1 MVKNAVKFREE
12 GAIIDR
18 ILKYYRDSNDTI
30 EQKKETIQQLLFEIL
45 KIEADSIG
53 YSVTMQ
59 KNGLEQYDF
68 QNDEKIDL
76 IFLSDDKRPAGDHVT
91 PVMID
96 STDNPK
102 YGAPYI
108 VVNTS
113 VFEDIPSIGS
123 VARLIR
129 TALHEMQHVKQFS
142 RVKQNETNRE
152 TLNFAREYA
161 LTKLA
166 SFPGDFRAKF
176 DKLYHSNHGKFLI
189 ESDADEY
196 AIMTLFESSNHGN
209 YFLPQL
215 TQSLNQEYIHA
226 KEGAFN
232 PEFSDYLD
240 DLLSENVDEYLIKMF
255 PALGIEFNPDG
266 TKKTAEQLV
275 SDLTAKLVASKQLP
289 ESEQEES
296 RTSYK
301 DLYFHLIYRAVE
313 REKSEGRCNQ
323 EYLSHISDIYLQYEN
338 NNLFEDMTQYY
349 SSQIDTINKSGIYLS
364 QDKQEK
370 LEKYYSTII
379 DNIERFKT
387 EPVLFE
393 DQDIGK
399 TTVDVTT
406 TKKHEA
412 QTQVTRD
419 EQELE
424 QGIVKE
430 N

>member
-1 MVKNAVKFREE
+1 
-12 GAIIDR
+12 
-18 ILKYYRDSNDTI
+18 
-30 EQKKETIQQLLFEIL
+30 
-45 KIEADSIG
+45 
-53 YSVTMQ
+53 MQ

-76 IFLSDDKRPAGDHVT
+76 IFLSDDKRPAGEHVT

-129 TALHEMQHVKQFS
+129 TGLHEMQHVKQFS
-142 RVKQNETNRE
+142 RVKQNETSRE
-152 TLNFAREYA
+152 TLDFAREYA
-161 LTKLA
+161 LVKLA

-209 YFLPQL
+209 YFSPQL
-215 TQSLNQEYIHA
+215 TQSLKQEYIHA
-226 KEGAFN
+226 KDGAFN

-349 SSQIDTINKSGIYLS
+349 SSQIDTINRSGIYLS

-370 LEKYYSTII
+370 LGKYYSTII

-387 EPVLFE
+387 EFVLFE

-412 QTQVTRD
+412 QRQVIRD

-424 QGIVKE
+424 QGIIKE
-430 N
+430 